1 MSRGPT
7 SDADRGGGDPAGS
20 IQDRNLAAAGVDVA
34 LVRHFETPEEY
45 LREELWRIW
54 LRLEHEIRRR
64 WELQALPPAQHEG
77 GLGTWKPREIHG
89 LFQQAHSEYAGAET
103 GAADHG
109 SKELLDAYLR
119 HSALLETRIERTLT
133 RGGVLPL
140 IDLVRAFNLDAR
152 QRAALTLALAA
163 EIDSNLPVALRY
175 LVNDP
180 GLRHVD
186 GRLLSMLVY
195 DSVRSRSR
203 LARDLSPR
211 SPLVFYRL
219 LELDESTS
227 RHDSV
232 LYRRI
237 RPASRLVPYLAGGDS
252 ELDPELETVARLVE
266 LPEPGL
272 FPPSTIDIATSAIG
286 EHAVLLVV
294 QGQRGI
300 GKRTLL
306 ATAAA
311 RAGKRLL
318 VLDAPALASRGAA
331 VTATLHAALREC
343 KLLDAIPAVANLDDL
358 PGERTEVP
366 GFLATLCSLW
376 QGTIGVTIHGDRLPP
391 LRMRP
396 VVHVQ
401 LAVPRLD
408 ARTDLWQRCL
418 PELPREAAETLS
430 ERYAVTG
437 GVIEMAARAA
447 QATTGLDEPAAADLD
462 LAVRQQLYGR
472 LQRLGKQLDTP
483 YTLDDVITDD
493 DTLAALREVVLA
505 ISERRRVREEWGFK
519 GAAGIS
525 VLFSGSPGVGK
536 TMSAT
541 VIASALS
548 LSIYEIDLSQVMSK
562 WIGETE
568 KNLAEVFDAA
578 EPGHVVL
585 LFNEADSL
593 FGKRTSDVKSSN
605 DRYANL
611 ETNYLL
617 QRLERFGGLA
627 ILTTNLTSAID
638 NAFKR
643 RFTYDVFF
651 SFPSPDMRAELWRRT
666 LPRRS
671 GEALSID
678 FDALADKYELSG
690 GFIKVA
696 CERAAYVAGAGGT
709 DIDEVLLSQTIE
721 RMYRERGKVSA
732 TGRLE

>member
-1 MSRGPT
+1 MSSRP
-7 SDADRGGGDPAGS
+7 DDPDRSS

-34 LVRHFETPEEY
+34 LVRHFESPEEY

-54 LRLEHEIRRR
+54 LRIEHEIRRR

-77 GLGTWKPREIHG
+77 GLGTWKPRELNG
-89 LFQQAHSEYAGAET
+89 LFQQAHAEYAGAET

-109 SKELLDAYLR
+109 SKEILDAYLR
-119 HSALLETRIERTLT
+119 HSALLETRIERTLA
-133 RGGVLPL
+133 RGGTLPL
-140 IDLVRAFNLDAR
+140 IDLVRAFGLDAR
-152 QRAALTLALAA
+152 QRATLTLALAS
-163 EIDSNLPVALRY
+163 EIDTNLPVALRY
-175 LVNDP
+175 LANDP

-195 DSVRSRSR
+195 DSVRARAR

-219 LELDESTS
+219 LEVDESAA
-227 RHDSV
+227 RHDSI

-237 RPASRLVPYLAGGDS
+237 RPASRLVPYLTGGEL
-252 ELDPELETVARLVE
+252 ELDPELDGVARLVD
-266 LPEPGL
+266 LAEPGL
-272 FPPSTIDIATSAIG
+272 FPDQVLDVAASALG
-286 EHAVLLVV
+286 GHAVLLVV

-306 ATAAA
+306 ATAAL
-311 RAGKRLL
+311 RAGKRLV
-318 VLDAPALASRGAA
+318 VLDAPALASRGAG

-343 KLLDAIPAVANLDDL
+343 KLLDAIPAIANLDDL
-358 PGERTEVP
+358 PGERAEVP
-366 GFLATLCSLW
+366 GFVSTLCSMW
-376 QGTIGVTIHGDRLPP
+376 PGPVGVTIHGDRLPP

-401 LAVPRLD
+401 LAVPQLD
-408 ARTDLWQRCL
+408 ARVALWERCL
-418 PELPREAAETLS
+418 PELPQEAAQTLS

-447 QATTGLDEPAAADLD
+447 QATTGQGEPATADLD

-472 LQRLGKQLDTP
+472 LQRLGKPLDTP
-483 YTLDDVITDD
+483 HTLDDVISDD
-493 DTLAALREVVLA
+493 DTLTALREIVLA
-505 ISERRRVREEWGFK
+505 ISERRRVREEWGFR
-519 GAAGIS
+519 GASGIS

-541 VIASALS
+541 VIANALS

-562 WIGETE
+562 WVGETE

-593 FGKRTSDVKSSN
+593 FGKRTADASSAN

-611 ETNYLL
+611 EVNYLL
-617 QRLERFGGLA
+617 QRLERFNGLS
-627 ILTTNLTSAID
+627 ILTTNLTKSID
-638 NAFKR
+638 LAFRR
-643 RFTYDVFF
+643 RFAYDVQFT
-651 SFPSPDMRAELWRRT
+651 FPSVDIRERLWRRAFPSRAAT
-666 LPRRS
+666 EGIRHR
-671 GEALSID
+671 E
-678 FDALADKYELSG
+678 LAERFELSG
-690 GFIKVA
+690 GYIKVA
-696 CERAAYVAGAGGT
+696 VERAAFIAAGRQQPIT
-709 DIDEVLLSQTIE
+709 MLVLIDTIE
-721 RMYRERGKVSA
+721 RMYRERGKLSA
-732 TGRLE
+732 MGRLE

>member
-1 MSRGPT
+1 MSSRPDDPT
-7 SDADRGGGDPAGS
+7 RSS
-20 IQDRNLAAAGVDVA
+20 IQDRNLAATGVDVA

-54 LRLEHEIRRR
+54 LRIEHEIRRR

-77 GLGTWKPREIHG
+77 GLGMWKPREING
-89 LFQQAHSEYAGAET
+89 LFQQAHAEYAGAET

-109 SKELLDAYLR
+109 SKEILDAYLR
-119 HSALLETRIERTLT
+119 HSALLETRIERTLV
-133 RGGVLPL
+133 RGASLPL
-140 IDLVRAFNLDAR
+140 IDLVRAFGLDAR
-152 QRAALTLALAA
+152 QRATLTLALAG
-163 EIDSNLPVALRY
+163 EIDTNLPVALRY
-175 LVNDP
+175 LANDP

-195 DSVRSRSR
+195 DSVRARAR

-219 LELDESTS
+219 LEVDESAA
-227 RHDSV
+227 RHDSI

-237 RPASRLVPYLAGGDS
+237 RPASRLVPYLTGGEL
-252 ELDPELETVARLVE
+252 ELDPELDGVARLVD
-266 LPEPGL
+266 LAEPGL
-272 FPPSTIDIATSAIG
+272 FPEQVLEIAASALG
-286 EHAVLLVV
+286 GHAVLLVV

-306 ATAAA
+306 ATAAQ
-311 RAGKRLL
+311 RAGKRLV

-343 KLLDAIPAVANLDDL
+343 KLLGATPAIANLDDL

-366 GFLATLCSLW
+366 GFVSTLCSMW
-376 QGTIGVTIHGDRLPP
+376 PGSVGVTIHGDRMPP

-401 LAVPRLD
+401 LAVPALD
-408 ARTDLWQRCL
+408 ARVALWERCL
-418 PELPREAAETLS
+418 PALPREAAQTLS

-447 QATTGLDEPAAADLD
+447 QATTGQDEPATADLD

-472 LQRLGKQLDTP
+472 LQRLGKPLDTP
-483 YTLDDVITDD
+483 HTLDDVISDD
-493 DTLAALREVVLA
+493 DTLTALREIVLA
-505 ISERRRVREEWGFK
+505 ISERRRVREEWGFR

-541 VIASALS
+541 VIANALS

-562 WIGETE
+562 WVGETE

-593 FGKRTSDVKSSN
+593 FGKRTADASSAN

-611 ETNYLL
+611 EVNYLL
-617 QRLERFGGLA
+617 QRLERFNGLS
-627 ILTTNLTSAID
+627 ILTTNLTKSID
-638 NAFKR
+638 LAFRR
-643 RFTYDVFF
+643 RFAYDVQFT
-651 SFPSPDMRAELWRRT
+651 FPSVDIRERLWHRAFPPRAATEGIRHRELAER
-666 LPRRS
+666 
-671 GEALSID
+671 
-678 FDALADKYELSG
+678 FELSG
-690 GFIKVA
+690 GYIKVA
-696 CERAAYVAGAGGT
+696 VERAAFIAAGRQQPIT
-709 DIDEVLLSQTIE
+709 MPILIDTVE
-721 RMYRERGKVSA
+721 RMYRERGKLSA
-732 TGRLE
+732 MGRLE

>member
-1 MSRGPT
+1 MSR
-7 SDADRGGGDPAGS
+7 GS

-34 LVRHFETPEEY
+34 LVRHFESPEEH

-77 GLGTWKPREIHG
+77 GLGTWKPREING
-89 LFQQAHSEYAGAET
+89 LFQQAHAEYAAAET

-109 SKELLDAYLR
+109 ARELLDAYLR
-119 HSALLETRIERTLT
+119 HSALLETRVERTLT
-133 RGGVLPL
+133 RGGALPL
-140 IDLVRAFNLDAR
+140 IDLVRAFGLDAR
-152 QRAALTLALAA
+152 QRATLTLALAA
-163 EIDSNLPVALRY
+163 EVDANLPVAMRY
-175 LVNDP
+175 LANDP
-180 GLRHVD
+180 ALRHVD
-186 GRLLSMLVY
+186 GRILSMLVY
-195 DSVRSRSR
+195 DSVRARSR

-219 LELDESTS
+219 LELDESAV
-227 RHDSV
+227 RHDSI
-232 LYRRI
+232 LHRRI
-237 RPASRLVPYLAGGDS
+237 RPASRLVPYLAAGDL
-252 ELDPELETVARLVE
+252 ELDPDLDGVARLVD
-266 LPEPGL
+266 LREPGL
-272 FPPSTIDIATSAIG
+272 FPESTLDVAASAVG
-286 EHAVLLVV
+286 AHAVLLVV

-343 KLLDAIPAVANLDDL
+343 KLLGAVPAVANLDDL

-366 GFLATLCSLW
+366 GFLYTLCALW
-376 QGTIGVTIHGDRLPP
+376 PGPIGVTIHGDRLPP

-408 ARTDLWQRCL
+408 ARTELWQRCL

-447 QATTGLDEPAAADLD
+447 QATTGLGEPATADLD

-472 LQRLGKQLDTP
+472 LQRLGKPLDTP
-483 YTLDDVITDD
+483 HTLDDVITDD
-493 DTLAALREVVLA
+493 DTLAALREIVLA

-541 VIASALS
+541 VIANALS

-562 WIGETE
+562 WVGETE

-593 FGKRTSDVKSSN
+593 FGKRTADASSAN

-611 ETNYLL
+611 EVNYLL
-617 QRLERFGGLA
+617 QRLERFGGLS
-627 ILTTNLTSAID
+627 ILTTNLTKSID
-638 NAFKR
+638 LAFRR
-643 RFTYDVFF
+643 RFAYDVQFT
-651 SFPSPDMRAELWRRT
+651 FPSVDIRERLWRRAFPARAAT
-666 LPRRS
+666 QGIRHR
-671 GEALSID
+671 E
-678 FDALADKYELSG
+678 LAERFELSG
-690 GFIKVA
+690 GYIKVA
-696 CERAAYVAGAGGT
+696 VERAAFLAAGRGEPITMAILNDT
-709 DIDEVLLSQTIE
+709 VE
-721 RMYRERGKVSA
+721 RMYRERGKLSA
-732 TGRLE
+732 MGRLE

>member
-1 MSRGPT
+1 MSKG
-7 SDADRGGGDPAGS
+7 A
-20 IQDRNLAAAGVDVA
+20 IQDRNLAAVGVDVA
-34 LVRHFETPEEY
+34 LVRHFETPEEH

-54 LRLEHEIRRR
+54 LRIEHEIRRR
-64 WELQALPPAQHEG
+64 WELQALPPVQSEG
-77 GLGTWKPREIHG
+77 GLGLWKPRELNG
-89 LFQQAHSEYAGAET
+89 LFQQAHAEYAGAET

-109 SKELLDAYLR
+109 SQELLDAYLR
-119 HSALLETRIERTLT
+119 HSALLETRIERTLA

-140 IDLVRAFNLDAR
+140 IELVRAFKLDAR
-152 QRAALTLALAA
+152 QRATLTLALAG
-163 EIDSNLPVALRY
+163 EVDTNLPVALRY
-175 LVNDP
+175 LANDP
-180 GLRHVD
+180 ALRHVD
-186 GRLLSMLVY
+186 GRLLSILVY

-219 LELDESTS
+219 LELDESAA

-237 RPASRLVPYLAGGDS
+237 RPAARLVPFLAGGDL
-252 ELDPELETVARLVE
+252 ELDPDLDGAARLVE
-266 LPEPGL
+266 LPAPGL
-272 FPPSTIDIATSAIG
+272 FPDDALEIATAAVG

-311 RAGKRLL
+311 HAGKRLL
-318 VLDAPALASRGAA
+318 VLDAPALAARGPG
-331 VTATLHAALREC
+331 VTAVLHAAVREC
-343 KLLDAIPAVANLDDL
+343 KLLGAVPALANLDDL
-358 PGERTEVP
+358 PGERSEVP
-366 GFLATLCSLW
+366 GFLSALCALW
-376 QGTIGVTIHGDRLPP
+376 PGTVGVTIHGDRLPP

-401 LAVPRLD
+401 LAVPRLE
-408 ARTDLWQRCL
+408 ARVELWQRCL
-418 PELPREAAETLS
+418 PELPRDAAEALS
-430 ERYAVTG
+430 ARYAVTG

-447 QATTGLDEPAAADLD
+447 QATTGQREPPPGVLD

-472 LQRLGKQLDTP
+472 LSRLGKQLETP
-483 YTLDDVITDD
+483 YTLDDVISDD
-493 DTLAALREVVLA
+493 DTLAALREIVLA
-505 ISERRRVREEWGFK
+505 ISERRRVREEWGFR

-541 VIASALS
+541 VIANALS

-593 FGKRTSDVKSSN
+593 FGKRTTDASSAN

-611 ETNYLL
+611 EVNYLL
-617 QRLERFGGLA
+617 QRLERFGGLS
-627 ILTTNLTSAID
+627 ILTTNLTKSID
-638 NAFKR
+638 LAFRR
-643 RFTYDVFF
+643 RFAYDVQFT
-651 SFPSPDMRAELWRRT
+651 FPSVDIRERLWRRAFP
-666 LPRRS
+666 PRAAIQGILHR
-671 GEALSID
+671 E
-678 FDALADKYELSG
+678 LAERFELSG
-690 GFIKVA
+690 GYIKVA
-696 CERAAYVAGAGGT
+696 VERAAFIAAGRQEPIT
-709 DIDEVLLSQTIE
+709 MPTLIDTVE
-721 RMYRERGKVSA
+721 RMYRERGKLSA
-732 TGRLE
+732 MGRLE

>member
-1 MSRGPT
+1 MSRDVI
-7 SDADRGGGDPAGS
+7 S
-20 IQDRNLAAAGVDVA
+20 DRNLAAIGVDVA
-34 LVRHFETPEEY
+34 LVRHFETPEEH

-54 LRLEHEIRRR
+54 LRIEHEIRRR

-77 GLGTWKPREIHG
+77 GLGTWKPREING
-89 LFQQAHSEYAGAET
+89 LFQQAHAEYAGAET

-109 SKELLDAYLR
+109 SKELFDAYLR
-119 HSALLETRIERTLT
+119 HSALLETRIERTVT
-133 RGGVLPL
+133 RGTPLPL
-140 IDLVRAFNLDAR
+140 IALVRAFNLDAR
-152 QRAALTLALAA
+152 QRATLTLALAA
-163 EIDSNLPVALRY
+163 EVDTNLPVALRY
-175 LVNDP
+175 LANDP

-186 GRLLSMLVY
+186 GRLLSILIY
-195 DSVRSRSR
+195 DSVRARSR

-219 LELDESTS
+219 LELDESAG
-227 RHDSV
+227 RHDSI

-237 RPASRLVPYLAGGDS
+237 RPASRLVPYLAGGEL
-252 ELDPELETVARLVE
+252 ELDPELDGVARLVA
-266 LPEPGL
+266 LPAPGL
-272 FPPSTIDIATSAIG
+272 FPDDVLDVATSAIG

-306 ATAAA
+306 ATAAG

-318 VLDAPALASRGAA
+318 VLDAPALAGRGAA
-331 VTATLHAALREC
+331 VTATLHAAVREC
-343 KLLDAIPAVANLDDL
+343 RLLAAVPAIANLDDL
-358 PGERTEVP
+358 PGERSEVP
-366 GFLATLCSLW
+366 GFLHALCAMW
-376 QGTIGVTIHGDRLPP
+376 PGTVGVTIHGDRLPP

-396 VVHVQ
+396 VVHVP

-408 ARTDLWQRCL
+408 ARTELWQRCL
-418 PELPREAAETLS
+418 PELPREAAQALS

-462 LAVRQQLYGR
+462 VAVRQQLYGR
-472 LQRLGKQLDTP
+472 LSRLGKQLETP
-483 YTLDDVITDD
+483 YTLDDVISDD
-493 DTLAALREVVLA
+493 DTLAALHEIVLA
-505 ISERRRVREEWGFK
+505 ISERRRVREEWGLR

-562 WIGETE
+562 WVGETE

-593 FGKRTSDVKSSN
+593 FGKRSTDASSAN

-611 ETNYLL
+611 EVNYLL
-617 QRLERFGGLA
+617 QRLERFGGLS
-627 ILTTNLTSAID
+627 ILTTNLTKSID
-638 NAFKR
+638 LAFRR
-643 RFTYDVFF
+643 RFAYDVQFT
-651 SFPSPDMRAELWRRT
+651 FPSVDIRERLWRRAIPARAAAQD
-666 LPRRS
+666 LRPR
-671 GEALSID
+671 E
-678 FDALADKYELSG
+678 LAERFELSG
-690 GFIKVA
+690 GYIKVA
-696 CERAAYVAGAGGT
+696 VERAAFLAAGRKEPIT
-709 DIDEVLLSQTIE
+709 MPILVDTIE
-721 RMYRERGKVSA
+721 RMYRERGKLSA
-732 TGRLE
+732 MGRLE

>member
-1 MSRGPT
+1 MSRGT
-7 SDADRGGGDPAGS
+7 

-34 LVRHFETPEEY
+34 LVRHFETPEEH

-77 GLGTWKPREIHG
+77 GLGTWKPREITG
-89 LFQQAHSEYAGAET
+89 LFQGAHAEYAGAET

-109 SKELLDAYLR
+109 SKEILDAYLR
-119 HSALLETRIERTLT
+119 HSALLETRIERTLI
-133 RGGVLPL
+133 RGGALPL

-152 QRAALTLALAA
+152 QRAALTLALAV
-163 EIDSNLPVALRY
+163 EIDTNLPVALRY
-175 LVNDP
+175 LANDP

-195 DSVRSRSR
+195 DSVRARSR

-219 LELDESTS
+219 LELDESAA
-227 RHDSV
+227 RHDSI

-237 RPASRLVPYLAGGDS
+237 RPASRLVPYLAVGEL
-252 ELDPELETVARLVE
+252 ELDPELDGVARLVA
-266 LPEPGL
+266 LAAPGL
-272 FPPSTIDIATSAIG
+272 FPDRAIDVAASAIG
-286 EHAVLLVV
+286 EHAVLIVV

-311 RAGKRLL
+311 RAGKRLV
-318 VLDAPALASRGAA
+318 VLDAPALASRGQA

-343 KLLDAIPAVANLDDL
+343 TLLDAVPVVANLDEL

-366 GFLATLCSLW
+366 GFLSTLCSRW
-376 QGTIGVTIHGDRLPP
+376 PGTVAVTIHGDRLPP

-401 LAVPRLD
+401 LAVPPLP
-408 ARTDLWQRCL
+408 ARTQLWQRCL
-418 PELPREAAETLS
+418 PELPAEVAQALS

-447 QATTGLDEPAAADLD
+447 QATTGLPEPAADDLD

-472 LQRLGKQLDTP
+472 LQRLGKPLDTP
-483 YTLDDVITDD
+483 YAIDDVITDD
-493 DTLAALREVVLA
+493 DTVAALREIALA
-505 ISERRRVREEWGFK
+505 ISERRRVREEWGFR

-541 VIASALS
+541 AIANALS

-562 WIGETE
+562 WVGETE

-593 FGKRTSDVKSSN
+593 FGKRTADASSAN

-611 ETNYLL
+611 EVNYLL
-617 QRLERFGGLA
+617 QRLERFGGLS
-627 ILTTNLTSAID
+627 ILTTNLAKSID
-638 NAFKR
+638 LAFRR
-643 RFTYDVFF
+643 RFAYDVQFT
-651 SFPSPDMRAELWRRT
+651 FPSVDIRERLWLRAFPPRASTQGIRHRELAER
-666 LPRRS
+666 
-671 GEALSID
+671 
-678 FDALADKYELSG
+678 FELSG
-690 GFIKVA
+690 GYIKVA
-696 CERAAYVAGAGGT
+696 VERAAFLAAGRGEPIT
-709 DIDEVLLSQTIE
+709 MPILVDTIE
-721 RMYRERGKVSA
+721 RMYRERGKLSA
-732 TGRLE
+732 MGRLE

>member
-1 MSRGPT
+1 MSRGT
-7 SDADRGGGDPAGS
+7 

-34 LVRHFETPEEY
+34 LVRHFETPDEH

-54 LRLEHEIRRR
+54 LRIEHEIRRR
-64 WELQALPPAQHEG
+64 WELQSLPPAQHEG
-77 GLGTWKPREIHG
+77 GLGTWKPREING
-89 LFQQAHSEYAGAET
+89 LFQQAHAEYAGAPS

-109 SKELLDAYLR
+109 SKEILDAYLR

-133 RGGVLPL
+133 RGGTLPL
-140 IDLVRAFNLDAR
+140 IDLVRAFNLDPR
-152 QRAALTLALAA
+152 QRATLTLALAA
-163 EIDSNLPVALRY
+163 ETDTNLPVALRY
-175 LVNDP
+175 LANDP
-180 GLRHVD
+180 ALRHVD

-195 DSVRSRSR
+195 DSVRARSR

-219 LELDESTS
+219 LELDESAV
-227 RHDSV
+227 RHDSI

-237 RPASRLVPYLAGGDS
+237 RPASRLVPYLAGGDL
-252 ELDPELETVARLVE
+252 ELDAELDGVARLVE

-272 FPPSTIDIATSAIG
+272 FPDAALDTATSAVG
-286 EHAVLLVV
+286 EHAVLLVI

-311 RAGKRLL
+311 RAGRRLL

-331 VTATLHAALREC
+331 VTGTLHAALREC
-343 KLLDAIPAVANLDDL
+343 RLLDAIPAGANLDDL
-358 PGERTEVP
+358 PGERSEVP
-366 GFLATLCSLW
+366 GFLYTLCAMW
-376 QGTIGVTIHGDRLPP
+376 PGTVGVTIHGDRLPP

-408 ARTDLWQRCL
+408 ARTQLWQRCL
-418 PELPREAAETLS
+418 PELALEAAQTLS

-447 QATTGLDEPAAADLD
+447 QATTGLDEPPAASLD

-472 LQRLGKQLDTP
+472 LSRLGKQLDTP
-483 YTLDDVITDD
+483 HTLDDVISDD
-493 DTLAALREVVLA
+493 DTLAALREIVLA

-541 VIASALS
+541 VIANALS

-562 WIGETE
+562 WVGETE

-593 FGKRTSDVKSSN
+593 FGKRTTDASSAN

-611 ETNYLL
+611 EVNYLL
-617 QRLERFGGLA
+617 QRLERFGGLS
-627 ILTTNLTSAID
+627 ILTTNLTKSID
-638 NAFKR
+638 LAFRR
-643 RFTYDVFF
+643 RFAYDVQFT
-651 SFPSPDMRAELWRRT
+651 FPSVDIRERLWRRAFPARAAT
-666 LPRRS
+666 QGIRHR
-671 GEALSID
+671 E
-678 FDALADKYELSG
+678 LAERFELSG
-690 GFIKVA
+690 GYVKVA
-696 CERAAYVAGAGGT
+696 VERAAFLAAGRGEPIT
-709 DIDEVLLSQTIE
+709 MQILIDTVE
-721 RMYRERGKVSA
+721 RMYRERGKLSA
-732 TGRLE
+732 MGRLE

>member
-1 MSRGPT
+1 MSRGT
-7 SDADRGGGDPAGS
+7 
-20 IQDRNLAAAGVDVA
+20 IQDRNLAATGVDVA
-34 LVRHFETPEEY
+34 LVRSFEHPEEY

-54 LRLEHEIRRR
+54 LRIEHEIRRR
-64 WELQALPPAQHEG
+64 WELQALPEAQHEG
-77 GLGTWKPREIHG
+77 SIGTWKPREING
-89 LFQQAHSEYAGAET
+89 LFQQAHTEYAGAAS

-109 SKELLDAYLR
+109 SREILDAYLR

-133 RGGVLPL
+133 AGGVLPL

-152 QRAALTLALAA
+152 QRATLTLALAT

-175 LVNDP
+175 LANDP
-180 GLRHVD
+180 SSRHVD

-195 DSVRSRSR
+195 DSVRARSR
-203 LARDLSPR
+203 LAQDLSPR

-219 LELDESTS
+219 LEIDESTS

-237 RPASRLVPYLAGGDS
+237 RPASRLVPYLAGGDFELDS
-252 ELDPELETVARLVE
+252 ELDGVARLIDLE
-266 LPEPGL
+266 EPGL
-272 FPPSTIDIATSAIG
+272 FPEPMIDVAASAIG
-286 EHAVLLVV
+286 DHAVLLVV

-311 RAGKRLL
+311 RAGKRLI
-318 VLDAPALASRGAA
+318 VLDAPSLAGRGQGA
-331 VTATLHAALREC
+331 VPTLHAVVREC
-343 KLLDAIPAVANLDDL
+343 KLLDAVPVIANLDDM

-366 GFLATLCSLW
+366 GFLHALCSMW
-376 QGTIGVTIHGDRLPP
+376 PGTVGVTIHGDRMPP

-401 LAVPRLD
+401 VAVPRLD
-408 ARTDLWQRCL
+408 ARAELWQRSL
-418 PELPREAAETLS
+418 PELQRETAQALS

-447 QATTGLDEPAAADLD
+447 QATTGLDEPAQEDLD

-483 YTLDDVITDD
+483 YSFDDVVADD
-493 DTLAALREVVLA
+493 DTIAALSEIVSA

-541 VIASALS
+541 VIAHALS

-562 WIGETE
+562 WVGETE

-593 FGKRTSDVKSSN
+593 FGKRTTDASSAN

-611 ETNYLL
+611 EVNYLL
-617 QRLERFGGLA
+617 QRLERFGGLS
-627 ILTTNLTSAID
+627 ILTTNLTKSID
-638 NAFKR
+638 QAFRR
-643 RFTYDVFF
+643 RFAYDVQFT
-651 SFPSPDMRAELWRRT
+651 FPSVDIRERLWRRAF
-666 LPRRS
+666 PAR
-671 GEALSID
+671 ALTQGLNYRD
-678 FDALADKYELSG
+678 LAERFELSG
-690 GFIKVA
+690 GYIKVA
-696 CERAAYVAGAGGT
+696 VERAAFLAAGRGGPIT
-709 DIDEVLLSQTIE
+709 MPILIATVE
-721 RMYRERGKVSA
+721 RMYRERGKLSA
-732 TGRLE
+732 MGRLE